1 MDMEFDVVVV
11 GSGAGAM
18 TAAVV
23 AAHAGV
29 KVLVAEKARWF
40 GGTSALSGGVAW
52 VPDNPHIPETGQA
65 DSRERAFRYF
75 ESLVGPQRMRPQV
88 MQSFFENG
96 RRMVEFLEANTQ
108 VQFQA
113 TTYPD
118 YKAHLDGGMPVGR
131 SISAREYDGKLLGE
145 HLARLRP
152 PMPELCVLG
161 RMMVD
166 GVDVF
171 HLMNMTRSFTS
182 LIHATGRFLGFVRD
196 LLRHGRG
203 ARLVMGNA
211 LMGRLLRSALDVGVT
226 LWTNAPVC
234 DLVMEGGRV
243 AAVILV
249 RDGVTHSIRVRR
261 GVVLGSGG
269 FAHDVQLKREL
280 IDFPEQ
286 HETIC
291 PETNSG
297 DGIRIGRN
305 VGAVLGSGT
314 WHNYLGTQVAM
325 MRDRTGRVV
334 SKIPF
339 LRRDRNKPGF
349 ILVNRRGQRFVNEA
363 WPYNDVAYAM
373 THAEEAVPS
382 FLICDHTRLRKY
394 GLGLV
399 RPGPAWARPLRKYL
413 SSGHVVRAATVS
425 ELAQK
430 LGIDCR
436 GLEET
441 VRRMNEYARTG
452 KDSDFQKGETAYD
465 RWQGDADVKPNGSL
479 GPIENAPFYGLT
491 LWPGDMG
498 TFCGLM
504 TDESARVLDAHN
516 RPIPGLYACGCDMH
530 PVFTGSY
537 PGGGGSIGPGMAFGY
552 VAGRGL
558 AGTVTSTVR
567 AFRRERGSHIK
578 VEGEIE

>member
-182 LIHATGRFLGFVRD
+182 LIHVTRRFFPFVRD

-211 LMGRLLRSALDVGVT
+211 LIGRLLRSALDVGVT
-226 LWTNAPVC
+226 LWTDAPVRE
-234 DLVMEGGRV
+234 LVMEGGRV

-249 RDGVTHSIRVRR
+249 RDGVTQRIRVRR
-261 GVVLGSGG
+261 GVVRFLDCTPVVATCIRSLR
-269 FAHDVQLKREL
+269 DL
-280 IDFPEQ
+280 I
-286 HETIC
+286 
-291 PETNSG
+291 
-297 DGIRIGRN
+297 
-305 VGAVLGSGT
+305 
-314 WHNYLGTQVAM
+314 
-325 MRDRTGRVV
+325 RVV
-334 SKIPF
+334 
-339 LRRDRNKPGF
+339 
-349 ILVNRRGQRFVNEA
+349 
-363 WPYNDVAYAM
+363 VARSDLEWYSVMLPA
-373 THAEEAVPS
+373 AVS
-382 FLICDHTRLRKY
+382 Q
-394 GLGLV
+394 GLS
-399 RPGPAWARPLRKYL
+399 R
-413 SSGHVVRAATVS
+413 
-425 ELAQK
+425 
-430 LGIDCR
+430 
-436 GLEET
+436 
-441 VRRMNEYARTG
+441 
-452 KDSDFQKGETAYD
+452 
-465 RWQGDADVKPNGSL
+465 
-479 GPIENAPFYGLT
+479 APFALPPMAPDRGREPGADAGLQ
-491 LWPGDMG
+491 
-498 TFCGLM
+498 
-504 TDESARVLDAHN
+504 
-516 RPIPGLYACGCDMH
+516 
-530 PVFTGSY
+530 
-537 PGGGGSIGPGMAFGY
+537 
-552 VAGRGL
+552 
-558 AGTVTSTVR
+558 
-567 AFRRERGSHIK
+567 
-578 VEGEIE
+578 